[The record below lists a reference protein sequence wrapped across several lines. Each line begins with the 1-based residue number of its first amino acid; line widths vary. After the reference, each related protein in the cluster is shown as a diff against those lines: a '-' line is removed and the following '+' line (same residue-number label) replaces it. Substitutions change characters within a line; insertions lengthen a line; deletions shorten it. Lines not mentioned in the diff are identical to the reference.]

1 MSHLILFRVN
11 CCWGVAMV
19 VWQLDLKLPVQ
30 SVPITTIIESSNPVY
45 ADVYLIQQYVIK
57 FVTGVWFSP
66 GALVSSTNKTDH
78 HDKKNQYT
86 RFVSV

>member
-11 CCWGVAMV
+11 CCWGVAVV

-45 ADVYLIQQYVIK
+45 ADVYLVLPLNYTTLDYNSIEPLC
-57 FVTGVWFSP
+57 FHHNFSAGVSFI
-66 GALVSSTNKTDH
+66 LQH
-78 HDKKNQYT
+78 CIT
-86 RFVSV
+86 R